1 MQVVEGEIEDI
12 EIVGTRRLKPGY
24 IRSRLG
30 LAAKPPINADKL
42 LEALQRLQIDPLIGT
57 VSADLQ
63 AGVRPGT
70 SILRVEVSEADSF
83 GLTVG
88 LDNERSPNIG
98 SNRRQISLSE
108 GNLTGIG
115 DRAFVSYANTDGS
128 I

>member
-1 MQVVEGEIEDI
+1 MQVIEGEIEAI
-12 EIVGTRRLKPGY
+12 EIVGTRRLKLGY

-42 LEALQRLQIDPLIGT
+42 LETLQRLQIDPLIET

-70 SILRVEVSEADSF
+70 SILRVEVTEADSF

-88 LDNERSPNIG
+88 LDNGRS
-98 SNRRQISLSE
+98 RFRQL
-108 GNLTGIG
+108 
-115 DRAFVSYANTDGS
+115 RQHRWQQ
-128 I
+128 